1 MANLTAVIGADTSK
15 FVEEIRSAKYML
27 DKFVADTKKASST
40 AKQNTTVTNEQVA
53 AYQRV
58 LKSLEKAGNGSLS
71 TAKQTKV
78 LESQV
83 RELRIQWANLSDEAR
98 KGDFGKSLS
107 ATIQTANAQL
117 KTLNTQLVQTQTNLQ
132 KGKNVNPFTN
142 LQKGAANLTSTMSA
156 LGMAGGSTI
165 STIGSMGATL
175 ANPYV
180 LAGAA
185 AAGATAAVVS
195 YGKELEEQTNKTQK
209 FLGITREEAAQT
221 RASIKSI
228 SDAYGTDYNT
238 ALGMVDS
245 LTKQFGVDTKTATD
259 LISIGMAGGANEAG
273 HMADMIGKFSGIFSD
288 AGLSAQQMIGVMAQT
303 QSGIFS
309 EQGMSLISKAGQR
322 ITQMSSTVKQALADI
337 GINGDDMAKKLAD
350 GSMTTWDAIKTVSG
364 ALKKLPSDCQAFA
377 VAAKEIF
384 GKTGPEAGSK
394 MITMLSDMDISIEG
408 VIANMTEEEKATYDL
423 QKASEEL
430 HSSLQSLFG
439 TSSNGFAT
447 MTTEIKTKVIKVC
460 TELVNKFIDL
470 YNQSTLFRGSI
481 STLVA
486 VFKSVWAV
494 LKGFVKGAMVGFEG
508 LIVMVEDLLNLDF
521 NKFGRDFNK
530 FGNDFKKLD
539 KQLSSEITKAWSNA
553 VDKTLNGK
561 INKIKV
567 ETTNTTKNKVQ
578 SPSTTTTNTS
588 KSGRLST
595 DKKAVTDAK
604 KNLEELKK
612 LEKEFKA
619 IELSPSVSSYDQAN
633 GINPYDTNTKEG
645 VQKLMDFNDKLID
658 KLDDLRIKFEEVGGT
673 GSSTYNQICSAILN
687 TTNENVRL
695 GESSTTMMDKA
706 TKEAKKKLEEE
717 FNNIEFSPTLSSF
730 EMAVGNVKFDTKT
743 IEGIQL
749 QMDFNDNLIKQ
760 LKQLQEG
767 YEKAGLQGEESYDKV
782 ANKIKN
788 VQDEQSKLSKDAKKK
803 SKKTTKEKFD
813 SGVQQYQTITEPL
826 MGIDNVVGQF
836 ESLQKAIEDGASAWE
851 VFIGVVQTVD
861 SVLQAVSSTIEA
873 VNTIQQLL
881 GTTTQTTAAIQTEAA
896 VQDSANT
903 AIEVG
908 NSQAKIAA
916 KQGEAVANATSSGS
930 KMPFPA
936 NLAAIAA
943 GIAAVVAA
951 FAMVGSFADGGII
964 KGASTLGDYN
974 IARVNGGEMILNGSQ
989 QGNLWNAIK
998 NNRLGGGGNVAIVGG
1013 DVRIKGSDLYVALKN
1028 YSKVQGKLGKT
1039 TGIL

>member
-15 FVEEIRSAKYML
+15 FVEEIRSARYML

-40 AKQNTTVTNEQVA
+40 AKQNTTVTKEHVA

-71 TAKQTKV
+71 TSKQTKV
-78 LESQV
+78 LEQQV
-83 RELRIQWANLSDEAR
+83 RELRIQWANLSDEAK

-142 LQKGAANLTSTMSA
+142 LQKGAANLTNTMSA

-165 STIGSMGATL
+165 SAIGSMGATL

-195 YGKELEEQTNKTQK
+195 YGKELEQQTNKTQK

-228 SDAYGTDYNT
+228 SDVYGIDYNS
-238 ALGMVDS
+238 ALGMVDA
-245 LTKQFGVDTKTATD
+245 LMNQFGVDSKKATE
-259 LISIGMAGGANEAG
+259 LVSLGMAGGANEAG

-288 AGLSAQQMIGVMAQT
+288 AGLSAEQMIGLMSQT

-309 EQGMSLISKAGQR
+309 EQGMTVISKAGQR
-322 ITQMSSTVKQALADI
+322 ITQMSETVKQALNDI
-337 GINGDDMAKKLAD
+337 GINADDMAKKLAN
-350 GSMTTWDAIKTVSG
+350 GTMSTWDAIKTVSG
-364 ALKKLPSDCQAFA
+364 ALKKLPPDCQAFA
-377 VAAKEIF
+377 VAAKEVF
-384 GKTGPEAGSK
+384 GKSGPEAGSK
-394 MITMLSDMDISIEG
+394 MLTMLSDMDISIQG
-408 VIANMTEEEKATYDL
+408 VIDNMTDEEKATYNL

-430 HSSLQSLFG
+430 HSSMQSLFG

-447 MTTEIKTKVIKVC
+447 MTTEIKTKVIKVV
-460 TELVNKFIDL
+460 TDLVNKFIDL
-470 YNQSTLFRGSI
+470 YNQSTLFRGAIAS
-481 STLVA
+481 LVA
-486 VFKSVWAV
+486 TFKSIWSV
-494 LKGFVKGAMVGFEG
+494 LKGFIKGAMVGFEG
-508 LIVMVEDLLNLDF
+508 LIVMVEDLLKL
-521 NKFGRDFNK
+521 DFNK
-530 FGNDFKKLD
+530 FGNDFNKFGNEFRKLD
-539 KQLSSEITKAWSNA
+539 KQLSTEITKAWSEA
-553 VDKTLNGK
+553 VNKTLNGK

-567 ETTNTTKNKVQ
+567 EATTTKTKDKTTSTNA
-578 SPSTTTTNTS
+578 SRPSG
-588 KSGRLST
+588 KLST
-595 DKKAVTDAK
+595 DKEAVKDAK
-604 KNLEELKK
+604 KKLDDLKK

-619 IELSPSVSSYDQAN
+619 IELSPTVSSYDQAN

-658 KLDDLRIKFEEVGGT
+658 KLDDLRVKFEEIGGT
-673 GSSTYNQICSAILN
+673 GSSAYNQICSAILN

-695 GESSTTMMDKA
+695 GQSSTTMMDKA

-760 LKQLQEG
+760 LQHLQEA
-767 YEKAGLQGEESYDKV
+767 YEKAGLQGEESYKNV
-782 ANKIKN
+782 ADSIKN

-803 SKKTTKEKFD
+803 SKKSTKEKFD
-813 SGVQQYQTITEPL
+813 SGVQKYQTITEPL

-861 SVLQAVSSTIEA
+861 SVLQTVSSTIEA

-881 GTTTQTTAAIQTEAA
+881 GTTTQATAAIQTEAA

-916 KQGEAVANATSSGS
+916 KEGEAVANATSSGS

-974 IARVNGGEMILNGSQ
+974 IARVNSGEMILNGSQ

>member
-71 TAKQTKV
+71 TSKQTKV
-78 LESQV
+78 LEQQV
-83 RELRIQWANLSDEAR
+83 RELRIQWANLSDEAK

-165 STIGSMGATL
+165 SAIGSMGATL

-195 YGKELEEQTNKTQK
+195 YGQELEQQTNKTQK

-228 SDAYGTDYNT
+228 SDVYGIDYNS
-238 ALGMVDS
+238 ALGMVDA
-245 LTKQFGVDTKTATD
+245 LMKQFGVDSKKATE
-259 LISIGMAGGANEAG
+259 LVSLGMAGGANEAG

-288 AGLSAQQMIGVMAQT
+288 AGLSAEQMIGLMSQT

-309 EQGMSLISKAGQR
+309 EQGMTVISKAGQR
-322 ITQMSSTVKQALADI
+322 ITQMSETVKQALNDI
-337 GINGDDMAKKLAD
+337 GINADDMAKKLAN
-350 GSMTTWDAIKTVSG
+350 GTMSTWDAIKTVSG
-364 ALKKLPSDCQAFA
+364 ALKKLPPDCQAFA
-377 VAAKEIF
+377 VAAKEVF
-384 GKTGPEAGSK
+384 GKSGPEAGSK
-394 MITMLSDMDISIEG
+394 LLTMLSDMDISIQG
-408 VIANMTEEEKATYDL
+408 VIDNMTDEEKATYNL

-430 HSSLQSLFG
+430 HSSMQSLFG

-447 MTTEIKTKVIKVC
+447 MTTDIKTKVIKVC
-460 TELVNKFIDL
+460 TDLVNKFIDL
-470 YNQSTLFRGSI
+470 YNQSTLFRGAIAS
-481 STLVA
+481 LVA
-486 VFKSVWAV
+486 TFKSIWSV
-494 LKGFVKGAMVGFEG
+494 LKGFIKGAMVGFEG
-508 LIVMVEDLLNLDF
+508 LIVMVEDLLKL
-521 NKFGRDFNK
+521 DFNK
-530 FGNDFKKLD
+530 FGNDFNKFGNEFKKLD
-539 KQLSSEITKAWSNA
+539 KQLSTEITKAWSNA

-578 SPSTTTTNTS
+578 STNTTTNTS

-604 KNLEELKK
+604 KKFDELTK
-612 LEKEFKA
+612 LEKEFKT

-658 KLDDLRIKFEEVGGT
+658 KLDDLRVKFEEIGGT

-687 TTNENVRL
+687 ATNENVRL
-695 GESSTTMMDKA
+695 GQSSTTMMDKA

-760 LKQLQEG
+760 LQHLQEA
-767 YEKAGLQGEESYDKV
+767 YEKAGLQGEESYKNV
-782 ANKIKN
+782 ADSIKN

-803 SKKTTKEKFD
+803 SKKSTKEKFD

-861 SVLQAVSSTIEA
+861 SVLQTVSATIEA

-881 GTTTQTTAAIQTEAA
+881 GTTTQATAAIQTEAA

>member
-71 TAKQTKV
+71 TSKQTKV
-78 LESQV
+78 LEQQV
-83 RELRIQWANLSDEAR
+83 RELRIQWANLSDEAK

-165 STIGSMGATL
+165 SAIGSMGATL

-228 SDAYGTDYNT
+228 SDVYGIDYNS
-238 ALGMVDS
+238 ALGMVDA
-245 LTKQFGVDTKTATD
+245 LMNQFGVDSKKATE
-259 LISIGMAGGANEAG
+259 LVSLGMAGGANEAG

-288 AGLSAQQMIGVMAQT
+288 AGLSAEQMIGLMSQT

-309 EQGMSLISKAGQR
+309 EQGMTVISKAGQR
-322 ITQMSSTVKQALADI
+322 ITQMSETVKQALNDI
-337 GINGDDMAKKLAD
+337 GINADDMAKKLAN
-350 GSMTTWDAIKTVSG
+350 GTMSTWDAIKTVSG
-364 ALKKLPSDCQAFA
+364 ALKKLPPDCQAFA
-377 VAAKEIF
+377 VAAKEVF
-384 GKTGPEAGSK
+384 GKSGPEAGSK
-394 MITMLSDMDISIEG
+394 LLTMLSDMDISIQG
-408 VIANMTEEEKATYDL
+408 VIDNMTDEEKATYNL

-430 HSSLQSLFG
+430 HSSMQSLFG
-439 TSSNGFAT
+439 TSSSGFAT
-447 MTTEIKTKVIKVC
+447 MTTDIKTKVIKVC
-460 TELVNKFIDL
+460 TDLVNKFIDL
-470 YNQSTLFRGSI
+470 YNQSTLFRGAIAS
-481 STLVA
+481 LVA
-486 VFKSVWAV
+486 TFKSIWSV
-494 LKGFVKGAMVGFEG
+494 LKGFIKGAMVGFEG
-508 LIVMVEDLLNLDF
+508 LIVMVEDLLKL
-521 NKFGRDFNK
+521 DFNK
-530 FGNDFKKLD
+530 FGNDFNKFGNEFRKLD
-539 KQLSSEITKAWSNA
+539 KQLSTEITKAWSNA

-561 INKIKV
+561 ISKIKV

-578 SPSTTTTNTS
+578 STNTTTNTS

-604 KNLEELKK
+604 KKFDELTK
-612 LEKEFKA
+612 LEKEFKT

-658 KLDDLRIKFEEVGGT
+658 KLDDLRVKFEEIGGT

-695 GESSTTMMDKA
+695 GQSSTTMMDKA

-717 FNNIEFSPTLSSF
+717 FNNIEFAPTLSSF

-760 LKQLQEG
+760 LQHLQEA
-767 YEKAGLQGEESYDKV
+767 YEKAGLQGEESYKKV
-782 ANKIKN
+782 ADSIKN
-788 VQDEQSKLSKDAKKK
+788 VEDEQSKLSKDAKKK
-803 SKKTTKEKFD
+803 SKKSTKEKFD

-861 SVLQAVSSTIEA
+861 SVLQTVSSTIEA

-881 GTTTQTTAAIQTEAA
+881 GTTTQATAAIQTEAA

-1013 DVRIKGSDLYVALKN
+1013 DVKIKGSDLYVALKN

>member
-15 FVEEIRSAKYML
+15 FVEEIKSAKYML

-71 TAKQTKV
+71 TSKQTKV
-78 LESQV
+78 LEQQV
-83 RELRIQWANLSDEAR
+83 RELRIQWANLSDEAK

-165 STIGSMGATL
+165 SAIGSMGATL

-195 YGKELEEQTNKTQK
+195 YGQELEEQTNKTQK

-228 SDAYGTDYNT
+228 SDVYGIDYNS
-238 ALGMVDS
+238 ALGMVDA
-245 LTKQFGVDTKTATD
+245 LMKQFGVDSKKATE
-259 LISIGMAGGANEAG
+259 LVSLGMAGGANEAG

-288 AGLSAQQMIGVMAQT
+288 AGLSAEQMIGVMAQT

-309 EQGMSLISKAGQR
+309 EQGMTVISKAGQR
-322 ITQMSSTVKQALADI
+322 ITQMSETVKQALNDI
-337 GINGDDMAKKLAD
+337 GINADDMAKKLAN
-350 GSMTTWDAIKTVSG
+350 GTMSTWDAIKTVSG
-364 ALKKLPSDCQAFA
+364 ALKKLPPDCQAFA
-377 VAAKEIF
+377 VAAKEVF
-384 GKTGPEAGSK
+384 GKSGPEAGSK
-394 MITMLSDMDISIEG
+394 MLTMLSDMDISIQG
-408 VIANMTEEEKATYDL
+408 VIDNMTDEEKATYNL

-430 HSSLQSLFG
+430 HSSMQSLFG
-439 TSSNGFAT
+439 TSSTGFAT
-447 MTTEIKTKVIKVC
+447 MTTDIKTKVIKVC
-460 TELVNKFIDL
+460 TDLVNKFIDL
-470 YNQSTLFRGSI
+470 YNQSTLFRGAIAS
-481 STLVA
+481 LVA
-486 VFKSVWAV
+486 TFKSIWAV
-494 LKGFVKGAMVGFEG
+494 LKGFIKGAMVGFEG
-508 LIVMVEDLLNLDF
+508 LIIMVEDLLKL
-521 NKFGRDFNK
+521 DFNK
-530 FGNDFKKLD
+530 FGNDFNKFGNEFKKLD
-539 KQLSSEITKAWSNA
+539 KQLSTEITKAWSNA

-578 SPSTTTTNTS
+578 STNTTTNTS

-604 KNLEELKK
+604 KKFDELTK
-612 LEKEFKA
+612 LEKEFKT

-658 KLDDLRIKFEEVGGT
+658 KLDDLRVKFEDIGGT
-673 GSSTYNQICSAILN
+673 GSSAYNQICSAILN
-687 TTNENVRL
+687 VTNENVRL

-760 LKQLQEG
+760 LQHLQEA
-767 YEKAGLQGEESYDKV
+767 YEKAGLQGEESYKNV
-782 ANKIKN
+782 ADSIKN

-803 SKKTTKEKFD
+803 SKKSTKEKFD
-813 SGVQQYQTITEPL
+813 SGVKQYQTITEPL

-861 SVLQAVSSTIEA
+861 SVLQTVSATIEA

-881 GTTTQTTAAIQTEAA
+881 GTTTQATAAIQTEAA

>member
-71 TAKQTKV
+71 TSKQTKV
-78 LESQV
+78 LEQQV
-83 RELRIQWANLSDEAR
+83 RELRIQWANLSDEAK

-117 KTLNTQLVQTQTNLQ
+117 KTLNQQLVQTQTNLQ

-165 STIGSMGATL
+165 SAIGSMGATL

-228 SDAYGTDYNT
+228 SDVYGIDYNS
-238 ALGMVDS
+238 ALGMVDA
-245 LTKQFGVDTKTATD
+245 LMKQFGVDSKKATE
-259 LISIGMAGGANEAG
+259 LVSLGMAGGANEAG

-288 AGLSAQQMIGVMAQT
+288 AGLSAEQMIGLMSQT

-309 EQGMSLISKAGQR
+309 EQGMTVISKAGQR
-322 ITQMSSTVKQALADI
+322 ITQMSETVKQALNDI
-337 GINGDDMAKKLAD
+337 GINADDMAKKLAN
-350 GSMTTWDAIKTVSG
+350 GTMSTWDAIKTVSG
-364 ALKKLPSDCQAFA
+364 ALKKLPPDCQAFA
-377 VAAKEIF
+377 VAAKEVF
-384 GKTGPEAGSK
+384 GKSGPEAGSK
-394 MITMLSDMDISIEG
+394 LLTMLSDMDISIQG
-408 VIANMTEEEKATYDL
+408 VIDNMTDEEKATYNL

-460 TELVNKFIDL
+460 TDLVNKFIDL
-470 YNQSTLFRGSI
+470 YNQSTLFRGAIAS
-481 STLVA
+481 LVA
-486 VFKSVWAV
+486 TFKSIWSV
-494 LKGFVKGAMVGFEG
+494 LKGFIKGAMVGFEG
-508 LIVMVEDLLNLDF
+508 LIIMVEDLLKL
-521 NKFGRDFNK
+521 DFNK
-530 FGNDFKKLD
+530 FGNDFNKFGNEFRKLD
-539 KQLSSEITKAWSNA
+539 KQLSTEITKAWSNA

-567 ETTNTTKNKVQ
+567 EANTTKTKVQ
-578 SPSTTTTNTS
+578 SPSTTNTS

-604 KNLEELKK
+604 KNLEELKR

-619 IELSPSVSSYDQAN
+619 IELKPTVSSYDQAN
-633 GINPYDTNTKEG
+633 NINPYDTTTKEG

-687 TTNENVRL
+687 VTNENVRL
-695 GESSTTMMDKA
+695 GQSSTTMMDKA
-706 TKEAKKKLEEE
+706 TKEAKQKLEEE

-760 LKQLQEG
+760 LQHLQEA
-767 YEKAGLQGEESYDKV
+767 YEKAGLQGEESYKKV
-782 ANKIKN
+782 ADSIKN
-788 VQDEQSKLSKDAKKK
+788 VEDEQSKLSKDAKKK
-803 SKKTTKEKFD
+803 SKKSTKEKFD
-813 SGVQQYQTITEPL
+813 SGVKQYQTITEPL

-881 GTTTQTTAAIQTEAA
+881 GTTTQTTAAIQSTA
-896 VQDSANT
+896 VAQDSANT

-964 KGASTLGDYN
+964 KGASSIGDYN

>member
-27 DKFVADTKKASST
+27 DKFVADTMKASST

-83 RELRIQWANLSDEAR
+83 RELRIQWANLSEEAR

-165 STIGSMGATL
+165 SAIGSMGATL

-195 YGKELEEQTNKTQK
+195 YGKELEQQTNKTQK

-228 SDAYGTDYNT
+228 SDVYGIDYNS
-238 ALGMVDS
+238 ALGMVDA
-245 LTKQFGVDTKTATD
+245 LMKQFGVDSKKATE
-259 LISIGMAGGANEAG
+259 LVSLGMAGGANEAG

-288 AGLSAQQMIGVMAQT
+288 AGLSAEQMIGLMSQT

-309 EQGMSLISKAGQR
+309 EQGMTVISKAGQR
-322 ITQMSSTVKQALADI
+322 ITQMSETVKQALNDI
-337 GINGDDMAKKLAD
+337 GINADDMAKKLAN
-350 GSMTTWDAIKTVSG
+350 GTMSTWDAIKTVSG
-364 ALKKLPSDCQAFA
+364 ALKKLPPDCQAFA
-377 VAAKEIF
+377 VAAKEVF
-384 GKTGPEAGSK
+384 GKSGPEAGSK
-394 MITMLSDMDISIEG
+394 MLTMLSDMDISIQG
-408 VIANMTEEEKATYDL
+408 VIDNMTDEEKATYNL

-430 HSSLQSLFG
+430 HSSMQSLFG
-439 TSSNGFAT
+439 TSSSGFAT
-447 MTTEIKTKVIKVC
+447 MTTDIKTKVIKVC
-460 TELVNKFIDL
+460 TDLVNKFIDL
-470 YNQSTLFRGSI
+470 YNQSTLFRGAIAS
-481 STLVA
+481 LVA
-486 VFKSVWAV
+486 TFKSIWSV
-494 LKGFVKGAMVGFEG
+494 LKGFIKGAMVGFEG
-508 LIVMVEDLLNLDF
+508 LIIMVEDLLKL
-521 NKFGRDFNK
+521 DFNK
-530 FGNDFKKLD
+530 FGNDFNKFGNEFRKLD
-539 KQLSSEITKAWSNA
+539 KQLSTEITKAWSNA

-578 SPSTTTTNTS
+578 STNTTTNTS

-604 KNLEELKK
+604 KKLDEVTK
-612 LEKEFKA
+612 LEKEFKT

-658 KLDDLRIKFEEVGGT
+658 KLDDLRVKFEEIGGT

-687 TTNENVRL
+687 VTNENVRL
-695 GESSTTMMDKA
+695 GQSSTTMMDKA

-730 EMAVGNVKFDTKT
+730 EMAVGNVKFDTKS

-760 LKQLQEG
+760 LQHLQEA
-767 YEKAGLQGEESYDKV
+767 YEKAGLQGEESYKKV
-782 ANKIKN
+782 ADSIKN

-803 SKKTTKEKFD
+803 SKKSTKEKFD
-813 SGVQQYQTITEPL
+813 SGVQQYKTVTEPL

-861 SVLQAVSSTIEA
+861 SVLQTVSSTIEA

-881 GTTTQTTAAIQTEAA
+881 GTTTQATAAIQTEAA

>member
-15 FVEEIRSAKYML
+15 FVEEIKSARYML
-27 DKFVADTKKASST
+27 DKFVSDTKKSST
-40 AKQNTTVTNEQVA
+40 AAKQNTTVTNEQVA

-83 RELRIQWANLSDEAR
+83 RELRIQWANLSEEAR

-117 KTLNTQLVQTQTNLQ
+117 RTLNQQLVQTQTNLQ
-132 KGKNVNPFTN
+132 GKKVNPFTN

-165 STIGSMGATL
+165 STIGTMGATL

-195 YGKELEEQTNKTQK
+195 YGAELEKQTSQTQK
-209 FLGITREEAAQT
+209 FLGVTREEASAT

-228 SDAYGTDYNT
+228 CDAYGTDYNT
-238 ALGMVDS
+238 ALGMVDT

-273 HMADMIGKFSGIFSD
+273 HMADMIGQFSGIFSD

-309 EQGMSLISKAGQR
+309 EQGMSIISKAGQR
-322 ITQMSSTVKQALADI
+322 ITQMSSTVKQALSDI
-337 GINGDDMAKKLAD
+337 GINGDEMAKKLAD
-350 GSMTTWDAIKTVSG
+350 GSMTTWDAIKTVSS
-364 ALKKLPSDCQAFA
+364 ALKKLPGDCQAFA
-377 VAAKEIF
+377 VAAKEVF
-384 GKTGPEAGSK
+384 GKSGPEAGSK
-394 MITMLSDMDISIEG
+394 MITMLSDMDISIES
-408 VIANMTEEEKATYDL
+408 VIANMTEEEKATYNL

-447 MTTEIKTKVIKVC
+447 MTTEIKTKVIKVV
-460 TELVNKFIDL
+460 TDLVNKFIDL
-470 YNQSTLFRGSI
+470 YNQSTLFRGAI
-481 STLVA
+481 SSLVA
-486 VFKSVWAV
+486 VFKSVWSV
-494 LKGFVKGAMVGFEG
+494 LKGFIKGAMVGFEG

-521 NKFGRDFNK
+521 NKFGRDFTK

-539 KQLSSEITKAWSNA
+539 KQLSTEITKAWANA

-578 SPSTTTTNTS
+578 TPSTTTNTS
-588 KSGRLST
+588 RNGKLST

-604 KNLEELKK
+604 KNLDELKK

-619 IELSPSVSSYDQAN
+619 IELKPSLSSYDIAN
-633 GINPYDTNTKEG
+633 NVNPYDTTTKEG

-658 KLDDLRIKFEEVGGT
+658 KLDNLRVKFEEIGGT
-673 GSSTYNQICSAILN
+673 GSSAYNQICSAILN
-687 TTNENVRL
+687 ATNENIRL
-695 GESSTTMMDKA
+695 GDSSKNMMDKA
-706 TKEAKKKLEEE
+706 TKEAKQKLEEE
-717 FNNIEFSPTLSSF
+717 FNNIEFTPTFSSF
-730 EMAVGNVKFDTKT
+730 EVAIGSAKFDTKT

-767 YEKAGLQGEESYDKV
+767 YEKAGLQGEESYEKV
-782 ANKIKN
+782 ADKIKT

-861 SVLQAVSSTIEA
+861 SVLQTVSATIEA

-881 GTTTQTTAAIQTEAA
+881 GTTTQTTAAIQSTA
-896 VQDSANT
+896 VAQDSANT
-903 AIEVG
+903 AIEIG
-908 NSQAKIAA
+908 NSQAKMAA
-916 KQGEAVANATSSGS
+916 KQGEAIGNVTASGG
-930 KMPFPA
+930 KMPFPY

-964 KGASTLGDYN
+964 NGKTSIGDYN
-974 IARVNGGEMILNGSQ
+974 IARVNGGEMILNNTQ

-998 NNRLGGGGNVAIVGG
+998 NNKLGDGGVAIVGG

-1039 TGIL
+1039 TGIV

>member
-15 FVEEIRSAKYML
+15 FVEEIKSARYML
-27 DKFVADTKKASST
+27 DKFVSDTKKSST
-40 AKQNTTVTNEQVA
+40 AAKQNTTVTNEQVA

-58 LKSLEKAGNGSLS
+58 LNALEKAGNGSLS
-71 TAKQTKV
+71 TSKQTKV

-83 RELRIQWANLSDEAR
+83 RELRIQWANLSEEAR

-117 KTLNTQLVQTQTNLQ
+117 RTLNQQLVQTQSNLQ
-132 KGKNVNPFTN
+132 GKKVNPFQN
-142 LQKGAANLTSTMSA
+142 FQKGAANLTSTMSA
-156 LGMAGGSTI
+156 LGMVGGSTI
-165 STIGSMGATL
+165 ATIGSMGATL

-185 AAGATAAVVS
+185 AAGATAAVVN
-195 YGKELEEQTNKTQK
+195 YGAELEKETSKTQK
-209 FLGITREEAAQT
+209 FLGITREEASAT

-228 SDAYGTDYNT
+228 SDAYGTDYGT
-238 ALGMVDS
+238 ALGMVDT

-259 LISIGMAGGANEAG
+259 IISIGMAGGANEAG

-408 VIANMTEEEKATYDL
+408 VIANMTDEEKATYNL

-494 LKGFVKGAMVGFEG
+494 LKGFIKGAMVGFEG
-508 LIVMVEDLLNLDF
+508 LMVMVEDLLNLDF

-530 FGNDFKKLD
+530 FGNEFKKLD
-539 KQLSSEITKAWSNA
+539 KQLSTEITKAWSNA

-578 SPSTTTTNTS
+578 SPSTTTTTN
-588 KSGRLST
+588 KGRLST

-619 IELSPSVSSYDQAN
+619 IELKPSLSSYDIAN
-633 GINPYDTNTKEG
+633 NVNPYDTTTKEG

-673 GSSTYNQICSAILN
+673 GSSAYNQICSAILN
-687 TTNENVRL
+687 ATNENIKL
-695 GESSTTMMDKA
+695 GDSSKGMMDKA
-706 TKEAKKKLEEE
+706 TKEAKQKLEEE
-717 FNNIEFSPTLSSF
+717 FNNIEFTPTFSSF
-730 EMAVGNVKFDTKT
+730 EVAIGNASFDTKT

-760 LKQLQEG
+760 LKQLQDG
-767 YEKAGLQGEESYDKV
+767 YEKAGLQGEESYEKV
-782 ANKIKN
+782 ADKIKN
-788 VQDEQSKLSKDAKKK
+788 VQDEQSKLTKDAKKK

-813 SGVQQYQTITEPL
+813 NGVQQYQTITEPL

-861 SVLQAVSSTIEA
+861 SVLQTVSATIEA

-881 GTTTQTTAAIQTEAA
+881 GTTTQTTAAIQSTA
-896 VQDSANT
+896 VAQDSANT
-903 AIEVG
+903 AIEIG
-908 NSQAKIAA
+908 NSQAKMAA
-916 KQGEAVANATSSGS
+916 KQGEAIGNVTASGG

-964 KGASTLGDYN
+964 NGKTSIGDYN
-974 IARVNGGEMILNGSQ
+974 IARVNGGEMILNNTQ

-998 NNRLGGGGNVAIVGG
+998 NNKLGDGGVAIVGG

-1039 TGIL
+1039 TGIV

>member
-78 LESQV
+78 LEQQV
-83 RELRIQWANLSDEAR
+83 RELRIQWANLSDEAK

-132 KGKNVNPFTN
+132 GKKVNPFTN

-165 STIGSMGATL
+165 SAIGSMGATL

-195 YGKELEEQTNKTQK
+195 YGKELEQQTNKTQK

-228 SDAYGTDYNT
+228 SDVYGIDYNS
-238 ALGMVDS
+238 ALGMVDA
-245 LTKQFGVDTKTATD
+245 LMKQFGVDSKKATE
-259 LISIGMAGGANEAG
+259 LVSLGMAGGANEAG

-288 AGLSAQQMIGVMAQT
+288 AGLSAEQMIGLMSQT

-309 EQGMSLISKAGQR
+309 EQGMTVISKAGQR
-322 ITQMSSTVKQALADI
+322 ITQMSETVKQALNDI
-337 GINGDDMAKKLAD
+337 GINADDMAKKLAN
-350 GSMTTWDAIKTVSG
+350 GTMSTWDAIKTVSG
-364 ALKKLPSDCQAFA
+364 ALKKLPPDCQAFA
-377 VAAKEIF
+377 VAAKEVF
-384 GKTGPEAGSK
+384 GKSGPEAGSK
-394 MITMLSDMDISIEG
+394 MLTMLSDMDISIQG
-408 VIANMTEEEKATYDL
+408 VIDNMTDEEKATYNL

-430 HSSLQSLFG
+430 HSSMQSLFG
-439 TSSNGFAT
+439 TSSNGFST
-447 MTTEIKTKVIKVC
+447 MTTDIKTKVIKVC
-460 TELVNKFIDL
+460 TDLVNKFIDL
-470 YNQSTLFRGSI
+470 YNQSTLFRGAIAS
-481 STLVA
+481 LVA
-486 VFKSVWAV
+486 TFKSIWSV
-494 LKGFVKGAMVGFEG
+494 LKGFIKGAMVGFEG
-508 LIVMVEDLLNLDF
+508 LIIMVEDLLKL
-521 NKFGRDFNK
+521 DFNK
-530 FGNDFKKLD
+530 FGNDFNKFGNEFRKLD
-539 KQLSSEITKAWSNA
+539 KQLSTEITKAWSEA
-553 VDKTLNGK
+553 VNKTLNGK

-567 ETTNTTKNKVQ
+567 EATTTKTKDKTTSTNA
-578 SPSTTTTNTS
+578 SIPSG
-588 KSGRLST
+588 KLST
-595 DKKAVTDAK
+595 DKEAVKDAK
-604 KNLEELKK
+604 KKLDDLKK

-658 KLDDLRIKFEEVGGT
+658 KLDDLRVKFEEIGGT
-673 GSSTYNQICSAILN
+673 GSSAYTQICSAILN
-687 TTNENVRL
+687 ATNENVRL

-760 LKQLQEG
+760 LQHLQEA
-767 YEKAGLQGEESYDKV
+767 YEKAGLQGEESYKNV
-782 ANKIKN
+782 ADSIKN

-803 SKKTTKEKFD
+803 SKKSTKEKFD

-861 SVLQAVSSTIEA
+861 SVLQTVSSTIEA

-881 GTTTQTTAAIQTEAA
+881 GTTTQATAAIQTEAA

-908 NSQAKIAA
+908 NSQAKIAS
-916 KQGEAVANATSSGS
+916 KEGEAVANATSSGS

-964 KGASTLGDYN
+964 KGASSLGDYN

-1013 DVRIKGSDLYVALKN
+1013 DVKIKGSDLYVALKN

>member
-71 TAKQTKV
+71 TSKQTKV
-78 LESQV
+78 LEQQV
-83 RELRIQWANLSDEAR
+83 RELRIQWANLSDEAK

-165 STIGSMGATL
+165 SAIGSMGATL

-228 SDAYGTDYNT
+228 SDVYGIDYNS
-238 ALGMVDS
+238 ALGMVDA
-245 LTKQFGVDTKTATD
+245 LMKQFGVDSKKATE
-259 LISIGMAGGANEAG
+259 LVSLGMAGGANEAG

-288 AGLSAQQMIGVMAQT
+288 AGLSAEQMIGLMSQT

-309 EQGMSLISKAGQR
+309 EQGMTVISKAGQR
-322 ITQMSSTVKQALADI
+322 ITQMSSSVKQALADI
-337 GINGDDMAKKLAD
+337 GINADDMAKKLAN
-350 GSMTTWDAIKTVSG
+350 GTMSTWDAIKTVSG
-364 ALKKLPSDCQAFA
+364 ALKKLPPDCQAFA
-377 VAAKEIF
+377 VAAKEVF
-384 GKTGPEAGSK
+384 GKSGPEAGSK
-394 MITMLSDMDISIEG
+394 LLTMLSDMDISIQG
-408 VIANMTEEEKATYDL
+408 VIDNMTDEEKATYNL

-470 YNQSTLFRGSI
+470 YNQSTLFRGAVAS
-481 STLVA
+481 LVA
-486 VFKSVWAV
+486 TFKSIWSV
-494 LKGFVKGAMVGFEG
+494 LKGFIKGAMVGFEG
-508 LIVMVEDLLNLDF
+508 LIVMVEDLLKLDF
-521 NKFGRDFNK
+521 NKFGKDFNK
-530 FGNDFKKLD
+530 FGNEFKKLD
-539 KQLSSEITKAWSNA
+539 KQLSTEITKAWANA

-561 INKIKV
+561 ISKIKV

-578 SPSTTTTNTS
+578 STNTTTNTS

-604 KNLEELKK
+604 KKFDELTK
-612 LEKEFKA
+612 LEKEFKT

-658 KLDDLRIKFEEVGGT
+658 KLDDLRVKFEEIGGT

-687 TTNENVRL
+687 ATNENVRL
-695 GESSTTMMDKA
+695 GQSSTTMMDKA

-717 FNNIEFSPTLSSF
+717 FNNIEFAPTLSSF

-760 LKQLQEG
+760 LQHLQEA
-767 YEKAGLQGEESYDKV
+767 YEKAGLQGEESYKKV
-782 ANKIKN
+782 ADSIKN
-788 VQDEQSKLSKDAKKK
+788 VEDEQSKLSKDAKKK
-803 SKKTTKEKFD
+803 SKKSTKEKFD
-813 SGVQQYQTITEPL
+813 SGVQKYQTITEPL

>member
-15 FVEEIRSAKYML
+15 FVEEIKSARYML
-27 DKFVADTKKASST
+27 DKFVSDTKKSST
-40 AKQNTTVTNEQVA
+40 AAKQNTTVTNEQVA

-71 TAKQTKV
+71 TSKQTKV

-83 RELRIQWANLSDEAR
+83 RELRIQWANLSEEAR

-117 KTLNTQLVQTQTNLQ
+117 RTLNQQLVQTQTNLQ
-132 KGKNVNPFTN
+132 GKKVNPFTN

-165 STIGSMGATL
+165 ATIGSMGATL

-195 YGKELEEQTNKTQK
+195 YGAELEKQTSQTQK
-209 FLGITREEAAQT
+209 FLGITREEASAT

-238 ALGMVDS
+238 ALGMVDT

-273 HMADMIGKFSGIFSD
+273 HMADMIGQFSGIFSD

-309 EQGMSLISKAGQR
+309 EQGMTLISKAGQR
-322 ITQMSSTVKQALADI
+322 ITQMSSSVKQALSDI

-350 GSMTTWDAIKTVSG
+350 GSMSTWDAIKTVSG

-377 VAAKEIF
+377 VAAKEVF
-384 GKTGPEAGSK
+384 GKSGPEAGSK
-394 MITMLSDMDISIEG
+394 MITMLSDMDISIES
-408 VIANMTEEEKATYDL
+408 VIANMTEEEKATYNL

-470 YNQSTLFRGSI
+470 YNQSTLFRGAI
-481 STLVA
+481 SSLVA
-486 VFKSVWAV
+486 VFKSVWSV
-494 LKGFVKGAMVGFEG
+494 LKGFIKGAMVGFEG

-578 SPSTTTTNTS
+578 SPSTTTNTS

-604 KNLEELKK
+604 KQLEELKK
-612 LEKEFKA
+612 LEKEFKD
-619 IELSPSVSSYDQAN
+619 IELKPTVSSYDQAN
-633 GINPYDTNTKEG
+633 NINPYDTTTKEG

-673 GSSTYNQICSAILN
+673 GSSAYNQICSAILN
-687 TTNENVRL
+687 ATNENIRL
-695 GESSTTMMDKA
+695 GDSSKNMMDKA
-706 TKEAKKKLEEE
+706 TKEAKQKLEEQ
-717 FNNIEFSPTLSSF
+717 FNDIKFTPTFSSF
-730 EMAVGNVKFDTKT
+730 EVAIGNSSFDTKT

-760 LKQLQEG
+760 LKQLQDG
-767 YEKAGLQGEESYDKV
+767 YEKAGLQGEESYEKV

-826 MGIDNVVGQF
+826 MGIDNLVGQF

-861 SVLQAVSSTIEA
+861 SVLQTVSSTIEA

-881 GTTTQTTAAIQTEAA
+881 GTTTQATAAIQSTA
-896 VQDSANT
+896 VAQDSANT

-908 NSQAKIAA
+908 NSQAKMAA
-916 KQGEAVANATSSGS
+916 KQGEAIGNVTASGG
-930 KMPFPA
+930 KMPFPY

-964 KGASTLGDYN
+964 NGKTSLGDYN
-974 IARVNGGEMILNGSQ
+974 IARVNGGEMILNNTQ

-998 NNRLGGGGNVAIVGG
+998 NNKLGDGGVAIVGG

-1039 TGIL
+1039 TGIV

>member
-71 TAKQTKV
+71 TDKQTKV

-142 LQKGAANLTSTMSA
+142 LQKGAANLTNTMSA

-165 STIGSMGATL
+165 ATIGSMGATL

-195 YGKELEEQTNKTQK
+195 YGKELEQQTNKTQK

-228 SDAYGTDYNT
+228 SDVYGIDYNS
-238 ALGMVDS
+238 ALGMVDA
-245 LTKQFGVDTKTATD
+245 LMKQFGVDSKKATE
-259 LISIGMAGGANEAG
+259 LVSLGMAGGANEAG

-288 AGLSAQQMIGVMAQT
+288 AGLSAEQMIGLMSQT

-309 EQGMSLISKAGQR
+309 EQGMTVISKAGQR
-322 ITQMSSTVKQALADI
+322 ITQLSETVKQALNDI
-337 GINGDDMAKKLAD
+337 GINSDDMAKKLAN
-350 GSMTTWDAIKTVSG
+350 GTMSTWDAIKTVSG
-364 ALKKLPSDCQAFA
+364 ALKKLPPDCQAFA
-377 VAAKEIF
+377 VAAKEVF
-384 GKTGPEAGSK
+384 GKSGPEAGSK
-394 MITMLSDMDISIEG
+394 MLTMLSDMDISIQG
-408 VIANMTEEEKATYDL
+408 VIDNMTDEEKATYNL

-430 HSSLQSLFG
+430 HSSMQSLFG

-447 MTTEIKTKVIKVC
+447 MTTDIKTKVIKVC
-460 TELVNKFIDL
+460 TDLVNKFIDL
-470 YNQSTLFRGSI
+470 YNQSTLFRGAIAS
-481 STLVA
+481 LVA
-486 VFKSVWAV
+486 TFKSIWSV
-494 LKGFVKGAMVGFEG
+494 LKGFIKGAMVGFEG
-508 LIVMVEDLLNLDF
+508 LIVMVEDLLKL
-521 NKFGRDFNK
+521 DFNK
-530 FGNDFKKLD
+530 FGNDFNKFGNEFRKLD
-539 KQLSSEITKAWSNA
+539 KQLSTEITKAWSEA
-553 VDKTLNGK
+553 VNKTLNGK

-578 SPSTTTTNTS
+578 SPSTTTTTN
-588 KSGRLST
+588 KGRLST